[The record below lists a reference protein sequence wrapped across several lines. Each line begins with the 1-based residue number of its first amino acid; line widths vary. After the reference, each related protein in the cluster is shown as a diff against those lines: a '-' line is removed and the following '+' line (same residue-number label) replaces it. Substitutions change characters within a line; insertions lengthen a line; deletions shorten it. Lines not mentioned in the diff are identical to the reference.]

1 MKAII
6 TGATGAVGM
15 ALIEELLARGAY
27 VTVLCRQGSARS
39 AQINESERLKKI
51 DCSLDGMHSL
61 DLGGGY
67 DVFFHLAWDG
77 TTGVQRND
85 MELQN
90 KNVAYTLDAVRLAH
104 RSGCSV
110 FVGAGSQA
118 ECGRHEKPINSKT
131 PAFPENGYGMA
142 KLCAG
147 QMSRGLC
154 AQLGIRHEWARILSV
169 YGKYDGERS
178 LVMSTVA
185 KLLRGERPSLTAG
198 EQTWDFI
205 YSADAARALAD
216 IAERGRDGAI
226 YCIGSAK
233 ARPLREYVE
242 LIRDTVRP
250 DASLGFGEIP
260 YAEGQV
266 MYLCADIDELTADT
280 GFVPRVGF
288 IEGIKE
294 TVEWYIS
301 KEGRTL

>member
-27 VTVLCRQGSARS
+27 VTVLCRQGSSRS
-39 AQINESERLKKI
+39 AQIKESERLKKI
-51 DCSLDGMHSL
+51 DCSLDGMHRL
-61 DLGGGY
+61 DLGSGY

-104 RSGCSV
+104 RCGCKV

-118 ECGRHEKPINSKT
+118 ECGRHDTPINSKT

-216 IAERGRDGAI
+216 IAERGRDGSI
-226 YCIGSAK
+226 YCIGSGD

-260 YAEGQV
+260 YAKEQV

-301 KEGRTL
+301 KEGKTL